1 MEYLQFVEHLAICK
15 GKKGIDE
22 YFADPDIE
30 YKEDES
36 DLSVDSIF
44 IDL

>member
-1 MEYLQFVEHLAICK
+1 MSIRNNKNKIYLNIYKSF
-15 GKKGIDE
+15 D
-22 YFADPDIE
+22 DIE